1 MPVYVYF
8 RCSEAGA
15 NSDLLFEALVGV
27 SVAMEHG
34 GDEWSSWAKQDGMMF
49 LSRGVN
55 LLFSRTKT
63 GAAAT
68 DEAKRQKDVNLAI
81 EQLCLLLSLHRPA
94 PFVFLNPATESRDK
108 NGPAPRHPN
117 DWAWSEQLAG
127 LLIAELRA
135 APPPAAK
142 KDLVARRAAEA
153 TIAGELTT
161 AVEDTRVAFMCRCA

>member
-1 MPVYVYF
+1 MTRPN
-8 RCSEAGA
+8 G
-15 NSDLLFEALVGV
+15 
-27 SVAMEHG
+27 
-34 GDEWSSWAKQDGMMF
+34 K
-49 LSRGVN
+49 
-55 LLFSRTKT
+55 RTSIWL
-63 GAAAT
+63 
-68 DEAKRQKDVNLAI
+68 ES
-81 EQLCLLLSLHRPA
+81 EQLCLLLSLPRPA

-153 TIAGELTT
+153 TIAGELT
-161 AVEDTRVAFMCRCA
+161 AALEDTRVRNHVPVRLKTKMQELAALLRPAVKNGN